1 MLTGWLTNSFRI
13 THNLNTRY
21 NVCSYLFMQ
30 TRDYA
35 ARKGTREKRLL
46 AKKKRA
52 KKVVVEQVG
61 FVPYK
66 QQKKRQK

>member
-1 MLTGWLTNSFRI
+1 
-13 THNLNTRY
+13 
-21 NVCSYLFMQ
+21 MQ

-46 AKKKRA
+46 AKKKQA

-61 FVPYK
+61 YVSRK
-66 QQKKRQK
+66 QYKKR

>member
-1 MLTGWLTNSFRI
+1 
-13 THNLNTRY
+13 
-21 NVCSYLFMQ
+21 MQ

-46 AKKKRA
+46 AKKKQA

-61 FVPYK
+61 YVSRK
-66 QQKKRQK
+66 QYKKRWVISNLNFFNRIYLLNILLILW

>member
-1 MLTGWLTNSFRI
+1 
-13 THNLNTRY
+13 
-21 NVCSYLFMQ
+21 MQ

-66 QQKKRQK
+66 QQKKKWVISNLNFFNTIYISNNFVNFMIGQK

>member
-1 MLTGWLTNSFRI
+1 M
-13 THNLNTRY
+13 
-21 NVCSYLFMQ
+21 
-30 TRDYA
+30 
-35 ARKGTREKRLL
+35 

-66 QQKKRQK
+66 QQKKKWVISNLNFFNTIYISNNFVNFMIGQK

>member
-1 MLTGWLTNSFRI
+1 MTNSFRT
-13 THNLNTRY
+13 THNFNIRY

-46 AKKKRA
+46 AKKKQA

-61 FVPYK
+61 YVSRK
-66 QQKKRQK
+66 QYKKR